1 MGHFVSFPS
10 EREKRDR
17 RDSRTD
23 EREGQEERGTGMK
36 VKKKVHL
43 LSVDVSK
50 IMLHKWQTVK
60 TQTGSTLFAQAC
72 LSRYLGLLLLLRY
85 TIRLSII
92 SHKPAEKTG
101 IYALFFFQKNFFRS
115 SRRVPLCSSWT
126 FRNSNIT

>member
-1 MGHFVSFPS
+1 MTRQPLWVILCRFP
-10 EREKRDR
+10 EKGRKETEEIVEQMKERDR
-17 RDSRTD
+17 
-23 EREGQEERGTGMK
+23 EERGAGMK

-50 IMLHKWQTVK
+50 LMLHKWQTVK

-101 IYALFFFQKNFFRS
+101 IYAPFFQKNFF
-115 SRRVPLCSSWT
+115 
-126 FRNSNIT
+126 